1 MPELLA
7 EALLALDLMPE
18 EVRRLACNPTAGERY
33 QWSYTAA
40 LSLIRY
46 GYPFRL
52 IEPLLVH
59 YRGRPD
65 NWAGELRAQI
75 GNAANTILSGGG
87 SNKPAIPAVAFTSTD
102 ADRVWSWLKEGR
114 TLRALTALSP
124 INPRLPAE
132 EILRLLF
139 PNDPYVCATLRSR
152 DNQVKG
158 LLSQYSSDFLRDC
171 SFVVASTFATA
182 GRREDDNVAE
192 RRFFVVELDITAE
205 HPAWTAALAEAT
217 KAGLTVRD
225 LCAAALLYISER
237 FPLAMAVDSG
247 PGGKSVHG
255 WFFAPAIA
263 DHDEFCTIA
272 RKCGA
277 DRRITVPSQ
286 LWRMPWGTRRTKPEE
301 NKRAGKQPSLYLNP
315 NYDR

>member
-1 MPELLA
+1 MKELSD
-7 EALLALDLMPE
+7 ALLALELMPE
-18 EVRRLACNPTAGERY
+18 KVRHLACNPTAGARY

-52 IEPLLVH
+52 IEPLLEH

-75 GNAANTILSGGG
+75 GNATNTILSGGG

-102 ADRVWSWLKEGR
+102 AGRVWSWLKEGR
-114 TLRALTALSP
+114 TFRALTASSP
-124 INPRLPAE
+124 SNPRLPAE

-158 LLSQYSSDFLRDC
+158 RLSQYSSDFLRDC

-192 RRFFVVELDITAE
+192 RRFLVVELDITAE
-205 HPAWTAALAEAT
+205 HPAWTAVLAEAT

-225 LCAAALLYISER
+225 LCAAALLYISET
-237 FPLAMAVDSG
+237 FPLTMAVDSG

-255 WFFAPAIA
+255 WFYAPKIRRPEGILHDRPQVRGRSSNNRPIA
-263 DHDEFCTIA
+263 TLANAVGNTTGET
-272 RKCGA
+272 
-277 DRRITVPSQ
+277 
-286 LWRMPWGTRRTKPEE
+286 
-301 NKRAGKQPSLYLNP
+301 
-315 NYDR
+315 

>member
-1 MPELLA
+1 MKELSD
-7 EALLALDLMPE
+7 ALLALELMPE
-18 EVRRLACNPTAGERY
+18 KVRHLACNPTAGERY

-40 LSLIRY
+40 LSLICY

-52 IEPLLVH
+52 IEPLLEH

-65 NWAGELRAQI
+65 NWAGELRTQI

-114 TLRALTALSP
+114 TLRALTESSP
-124 INPRLPAE
+124 SNPRLPAE
-132 EILRLLF
+132 EILQLLF
-139 PNDPYVCATLRSR
+139 PNDPYVCATLRAK

-158 LLSQYSSDFLRDC
+158 RLSQYTSDFLRDC
-171 SFVVASTFATA
+171 SFVVASTFATP

-205 HPAWTAALAEAT
+205 HPAWTAVLAEAT

-225 LCAAALLYISER
+225 FCAAALLYIGET
-237 FPLAMAVDSG
+237 FPLTMAVDSG

-263 DHDEFCTIA
+263 EHKEFCTIA

-301 NKRAGKQPSLYLNP
+301 NKRAGKQPCLYLNP
-315 NYDR
+315 DYDR